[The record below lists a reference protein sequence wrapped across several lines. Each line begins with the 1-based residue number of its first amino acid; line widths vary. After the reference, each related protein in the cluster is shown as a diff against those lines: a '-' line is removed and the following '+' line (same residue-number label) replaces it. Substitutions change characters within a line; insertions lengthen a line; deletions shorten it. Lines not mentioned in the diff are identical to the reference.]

1 MQVRQFVAHSRKA
14 VRVGKIPITSPNMP
28 TLRQAVPDD
37 WDAVQDLLLAADLPV
52 DDLGPGRLGG
62 FLIAQD
68 KNATVGLIGLEVLGT
83 LGLLRSLV
91 VARNARNTGLGG
103 KLVGALESAAVAAGI
118 TELWLLTIDA
128 ERFFQRHDFE
138 IIDRTAAPDEI
149 RQTDEFS
156 ALCPGTAHLMRKS
169 LG

>member
-1 MQVRQFVAHSRKA
+1 
-14 VRVGKIPITSPNMP
+14 MP
-28 TLRQAVPDD
+28 TLRQAVPGD
-37 WDAVQDLLLAADLPV
+37 WDAVQDLLHAADLPI
-52 DDLGPGRLGG
+52 DDLGPERLDG

-68 KNATVGLIGLEVLGT
+68 ENATVGLIGLEILGT
-83 LGLLRSLV
+83 VGLLRSLV
-91 VARNARNTGLGG
+91 VARNARNSGLGG
-103 KLVGALESAAVAAGI
+103 KLVGALESAALAAGI

-156 ALCPGTAHLMRKS
+156 ALCPDSAFLMRKS
-169 LG
+169 LD

>member
-1 MQVRQFVAHSRKA
+1 
-14 VRVGKIPITSPNMP
+14 MP
-28 TLRQAVPDD
+28 ALRQAVPGD
-37 WDAVQDLLLAADLPV
+37 WDAVQDLLLAAELPV
-52 DDLGPGRLGG
+52 DDLDPQRLGG
-62 FLIAQD
+62 FLIAED
-68 KNATVGLIGLEVLGT
+68 GNATVGLIGLEVLGA

-103 KLVGALESAAVAAGI
+103 KLVGALESAALAAGI

-169 LG
+169 LA